1 MQSVQKNGNDATLT
15 LKWLN
20 WADTDYI
27 AARQLLRSG
36 RIVPGTALANTAI
49 EKYLKTLFIM
59 FGETIPRSHDVRELY
74 TKISP
79 KLERFKL
86 NEDFLELLYK
96 AYKLRYPDDLEL
108 GYNIC
113 LSFVKILTELDFS
126 VFEIR
131 KGFNFKSSRGAVTTP
146 LDCFIEEKSVQLLDK
161 NCYFGNYSRKDFFA
175 ETTDLY
181 ELRVMSDGNLMEITY
196 LSKDVED
203 DGKFL
208 VEALKPGTSAVPR
221 SVETVE

>member
-1 MQSVQKNGNDATLT
+1 MQTVQKSGNDATLT

-59 FGETIPRSHDVRELY
+59 FGESIPRSHDVRELY
-74 TKISP
+74 KKISP
-79 KLERFKL
+79 NLKRFRL
-86 NEDFLELLYK
+86 NEDFLEFLYK
-96 AYKLRYPDDLEL
+96 AYKLRYPDDLEP

-126 VFEIR
+126 VSEIR
-131 KGFNFKSSRGAVTTP
+131 KGFNFKSSRGIVTTP
-146 LDCFIEEKSVQLLDK
+146 FDRFVEEKSDQLLDK
-161 NCYFGNYSRKDFFA
+161 NCYFGNYSRKNFFA

-181 ELRVMSDGNLMEITY
+181 ELRVMPNGDLMEVTY
-196 LSKDVED
+196 LSKDIVD
-203 DGKFL
+203 DGQFI
-208 VEALKPGTSAVPR
+208 VEALKPGTSTVPK
-221 SVETVE
+221 SVEVVE